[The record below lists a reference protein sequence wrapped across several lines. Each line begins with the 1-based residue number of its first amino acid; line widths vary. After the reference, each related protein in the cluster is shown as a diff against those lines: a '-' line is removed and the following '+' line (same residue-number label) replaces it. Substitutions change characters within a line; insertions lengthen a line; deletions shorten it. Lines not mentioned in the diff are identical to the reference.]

1 MSVMGKNTIADP
13 QIDTENMSQ
22 LLVRINGTLPDLSI
36 MGDEEKSERAAEVKR
51 MEIAANTSCSVF
63 TINPSDGVKN
73 EMFHLLIDVGEGV
86 VASLAKGMA
95 DIASG
100 RSRAKLSDIPNA
112 ILITHSH
119 EDHIKDLPVLLNKVS
134 GSDKLNIYCTDECHN
149 QIMNRFPQIAGPH
162 STVSFNV
169 IQPEE
174 SFESGPFSV
183 TAVQAN
189 HGENSPLGSVI
200 YIIRIQDRKI
210 ICGWDFLSLP
220 NADEFAM
227 WNPDLLILGTQSYNP
242 HPEETGMICV
252 TDAYELVRRWNAKE
266 CYLVHYRGLMD
277 FQESKNQWFRGPVK
291 PMTTAELQKNVDSH
305 LGISGD
311 SGRFK
316 ITVAKEGMIWAAKES
331 PKYSHNQDVPIGNI
345 IEIEGLQEYVC
356 RLETQ
361 SKENKLK
368 ISIEDRIN
376 RYNMQFDRPKRD
388 KNNDQLI
395 HAAGEKGMLARGPE
409 LTMEV
414 VTPPSQE
421 KAPTALKIRALKGKK
436 HVFRDDILIN
446 DMDAMRLKKYIQEN
460 FA

>member
-1 MSVMGKNTIADP
+1 MSKNTIAVPDSR
-13 QIDTENMSQ
+13 IDTENMSQ
-22 LLVRINGTLPDLSI
+22 LVVRINGTLPDLSI

-63 TINPSDGVKN
+63 TINPSDGAKN

-86 VASLAKGMA
+86 VTSLEKGMV
-95 DIASG
+95 DIAS
-100 RSRAKLSDIPNA
+100 RLPIVKLSDIPNA
-112 ILITHSH
+112 LLITHSH
-119 EDHIKDLPVLLNKVS
+119 DDHIKELPILLNKLS
-134 GSDKLNIYCTDECHN
+134 GSDKLNIYCTKECQD
-149 QIMNRFPQIAGPH
+149 QIMNKFPQIVGSRSGA
-162 STVSFNV
+162 SFNV

-174 SFESGPFSV
+174 PFEIGPLSIIPV
-183 TAVQAN
+183 LAS
-189 HGENSPLGSVI
+189 HGKSSPPGSVI

-277 FQESKNQWFRGPVK
+277 FEEGKNQWFRGPVK

-316 ITVAKEGMIWAAKES
+316 ITVAKEGMIWAPRES
-331 PKYSHNQDVPIGNI
+331 PKYSYNENVPIGSV

-356 RLETQ
+356 KIEKLN
-361 SKENKLK
+361 KEDKLK

-376 RYNMQFDRPKRD
+376 RYNMQFDRPRRD

-395 HAAGEKGMLARGPE
+395 HAAGEKGMLAKGPE
-409 LTMEV
+409 LAIEL

-421 KAPTALKIRALKGKK
+421 KEPTALKIRALKGKK
-436 HVFRDDILIN
+436 HVFDDDILIN
-446 DMDAMRLKKYIQEN
+446 DIDALRLKKYFQEN